1 MWEKSGKNV
10 DNTKQAKRITKNII
24 KKRLKI
30 IKNLRQTNNVDNF
43 VDNMWITQQK
53 NTMKYHKNML

>member
-1 MWEKSGKNV
+1 MWKKSGKNV

-43 VDNMWITQQK
+43 VDNMWIT
-53 NTMKYHKNML
+53 